1 MAAIEKEHQNPDNT
15 VLFPITIDEAIMK
28 TNIPWAASFRRS
40 RHILDFTKWERPEEY
55 QKALEKLLKDL
66 NK

>member
-1 MAAIEKEHQNPDNT
+1 MAAIEKEHNNLEKT
-15 VLFPITIDEAIMK
+15 VLFPIRIDEAIME
-28 TNIPWAASFRRS
+28 TSIPWAASFRRS
-40 RHILDFTKWERPEEY
+40 RHILDFTQWKEPEQY